1 MTTTKWEAPA
11 GAVIVA
17 TTTLNDL
24 AVGGN
29 AMGSEQSNDAGA
41 ELDFYADFQLYL
53 AAGNSPRATGG
64 NYSLYLLPE
73 IGDNFAYGSATLDP
87 QLELVV
93 GSFSY
98 DADSAPRYA
107 HLRHIMLP
115 PTNWKALV
123 INNSCIPSAPT
134 GNILVYDPYSVEST

>member
-1 MTTTKWEAPA
+1 MTVTKWEAPA
-11 GAVIVA
+11 GAVTIA

-24 AVGGN
+24 AEGAN
-29 AMGSEQSNDAGA
+29 AMGSEQSNDAAG

-53 AAGNSPRATGG
+53 AAGNSPRASGSS
-64 NYSLYLLPE
+64 YSLYLLPE
-73 IGDNFAYGSATLDP
+73 INDNFAYGSPTLDP
-87 QLELVV
+87 QPELLA

-107 HLRHIMLP
+107 HMRHVMLP